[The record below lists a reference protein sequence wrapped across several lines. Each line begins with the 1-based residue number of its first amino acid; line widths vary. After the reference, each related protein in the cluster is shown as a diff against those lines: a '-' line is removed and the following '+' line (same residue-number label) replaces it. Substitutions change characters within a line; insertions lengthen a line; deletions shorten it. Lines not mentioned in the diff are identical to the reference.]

1 MDINFV
7 REAVLLLGLAAFV
20 GIAAWAYAP
29 RSRSRFERAAASV
42 FEDDEHDAL
51 SEEQRAELELPDART
66 EVGRIIVRNL
76 PDRPRGEFKK

>member
-51 SEEQRAELELPDART
+51 SVAQARAPIAR
-66 EVGRIIVRNL
+66 
-76 PDRPRGEFKK
+76 PPRPGHGD